1 MSAHVILRI
10 SDCNTRRERE
20 REKERASGGMR
31 CLNIQFFVCVAD
43 DSNMQI
49 GQWFEI

>member
-1 MSAHVILRI
+1 MSYYA
-10 SDCNTRRERE
+10 SQTATQGERE